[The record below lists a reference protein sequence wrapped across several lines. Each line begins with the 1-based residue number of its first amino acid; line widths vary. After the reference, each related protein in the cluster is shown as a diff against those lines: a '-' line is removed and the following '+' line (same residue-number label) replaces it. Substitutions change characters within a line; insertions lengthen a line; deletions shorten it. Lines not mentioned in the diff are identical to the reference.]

1 MNKDTQKKPKILQGV
16 VVKDGNNKT
25 VVVSVP
31 RFVKHAKYQKF
42 MKIDKR
48 YQAHDETNTYKVG
61 DKVEM
66 VESKPISR
74 TKRFVVTK
82 KI

>member
-1 MNKDTQKKPKILQGV
+1 MENTDKKPKVLQGT
-16 VVKDGNNKT
+16 VVKDGNDKT
-25 VVVSVP
+25 VVVTVP

-42 MKIDKR
+42 RKIDKR
-48 YQAHDETNTYKVG
+48 YQAHDEANEFKVG

-66 VESKPISR
+66 VETRPLSK
-74 TKRFVVTK
+74 TKHFRVTK